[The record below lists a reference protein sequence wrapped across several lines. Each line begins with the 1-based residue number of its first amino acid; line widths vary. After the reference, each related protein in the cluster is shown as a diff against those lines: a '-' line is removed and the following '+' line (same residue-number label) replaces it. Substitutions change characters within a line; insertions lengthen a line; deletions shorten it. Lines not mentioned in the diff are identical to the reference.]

1 MPTISVI
8 VPIYN
13 AEKHLHCCINSI
25 LAQTFTDFELLLVDD
40 GSTDNSGKIC
50 DEYTAKDNRIRGFH
64 KRNGGVSSARNLG
77 LDNVNGD
84 WITFVD
90 SDDWIEEDAFEKT
103 INGADCDLVVGA
115 MFFEHDK
122 TFGSFPL
129 DGKVDGMRLNL
140 LLSTYIDHYSICSPC
155 SKLFKNEI
163 IRNNHLRF
171 KKSLCFGEDSVF
183 VKRYLSNVQNIRIV
197 NTLFYHYQDIGDDI
211 YQKYSRSFKPIL
223 DYYNEIVNT
232 YCEIE
237 RKRRINISRKGVIGV
252 VFNIAKM
259 CLKNNGKKDL
269 KYILEFLRDEDVKT
283 ELYKRNSIHI
293 NIQLLLAKLPKGC
306 FLLYYVRLTNII
318 KSFIVCKS

>member
-1 MPTISVI
+1 M
-8 VPIYN
+8 
-13 AEKHLHCCINSI
+13 EQC
-25 LAQTFTDFELLLVDD
+25 
-40 GSTDNSGKIC
+40 
-50 DEYTAKDNRIRGFH
+50 
-64 KRNGGVSSARNLG
+64 
-77 LDNVNGD
+77 
-84 WITFVD
+84 
-90 SDDWIEEDAFEKT
+90 
-103 INGADCDLVVGA
+103 
-115 MFFEHDK
+115 FFEHDK

-129 DGKVDGMRLNL
+129 DGKVDGVRLNV

-163 IRNNHLRF
+163 IRNNHLKF

-183 VKRYLSNVQNIRIV
+183 VKIYLKHVQSVRIV

-211 YQKYSRSFKPIL
+211 YQKYSQSFKPIL
-223 DYYNEIVNT
+223 DYYNEIVNA

-237 RKRRINISRKGVIGV
+237 RNRLISIPRKGVIGV

-259 CLKNNGKKDL
+259 CLKNNGKKDS

-293 NIQLLLAKLPKGC
+293 NIQLLLATLPKGC